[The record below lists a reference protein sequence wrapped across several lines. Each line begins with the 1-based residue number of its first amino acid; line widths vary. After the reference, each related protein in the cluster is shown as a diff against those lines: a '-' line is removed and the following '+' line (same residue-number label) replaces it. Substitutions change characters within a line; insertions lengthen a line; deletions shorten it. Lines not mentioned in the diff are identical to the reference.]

1 MEQLATLLAEAGSA
15 ILVWFGIFTR
25 VAAVAFLL
33 PGIGERAVPA
43 RIKLGGALSL
53 SIIVAP
59 MVIGQIPD
67 IATTPADTF
76 RVVATEAFAG
86 LFIGV
91 SIRLLVFVV
100 QIAGTVAAQSL
111 AVAQM
116 FGGVSGPEPEP
127 IIASFLTLAV
137 IALALTTGLHVK
149 VALALAA
156 SYQIAPFGLALPA
169 EDVGQWAA
177 DSGSAAID
185 MAIGLALP
193 FLVLSFLYNF
203 ALGAINRA
211 MPQLMVAFIG
221 APAITGMGIGL
232 LLLVTP
238 VFFEVWLSAFDIVI
252 ADPFG
257 VMP

>member
-1 MEQLATLLAEAGSA
+1 MEELATMMADAGSA

-33 PGIGERAVPA
+33 PGIGERGVPA

-67 IATTPADTF
+67 VATTPVDTF
-76 RVVATEAFAG
+76 RVIATEILAG
-86 LFIGV
+86 TFIGI
-91 SIRLLVFVV
+91 SIRMLVFVV
-100 QIAGTVAAQSL
+100 QIAGTIAAQSL

-116 FGGVSGPEPEP
+116 FGGISGPEPEP
-127 IIASFLTLAV
+127 IIASFLTLSV

-149 VALALAA
+149 IALALAA

-169 EDVGQWAA
+169 SDVGQWAA
-177 DSGSAAID
+177 DSGSAALD

-193 FLVLSFLYNF
+193 FLVLSFLYNL

-232 LLLVTP
+232 LLLSTP
-238 VFFEVWLSAFDIVI
+238 IIMRVWLDALGIVMLN
-252 ADPFG
+252 PFA

>member
-1 MEQLATLLAEAGSA
+1 MEPLSFFLAQTSSS

-33 PGIGERAVPA
+33 PGIGERAVPS
-43 RIKLGGALSL
+43 RVKLGGALAL
-53 SIIVAP
+53 SAIVAP
-59 MVIGQIPD
+59 MVIAQMPSVTI
-67 IATTPADTF
+67 TPAEVF
-76 RVVATEAFAG
+76 RIIGTEAFVG

-116 FGGVSGPEPEP
+116 FGGANAEPEP
-127 IIASFLTLAV
+127 IIATFLSLAV
-137 IALALTTGLHVK
+137 IALALAAGLHVK
-149 VALALAA
+149 AALAIA
-156 SYQIAPFGLALPA
+156 SSYTIAPFGMPLPA
-169 EDVGQWAA
+169 ADVGHWAA
-177 DSGSAAID
+177 QSGRAAID

-193 FLVLSFLYNF
+193 FLVLSFLYNLS
-203 ALGAINRA
+203 LGAINRA

-232 LLLVTP
+232 LLIVTP
-238 VFFEVWLSAFDIVI
+238 VIMQVWLDAFNTVMANPFEV
-252 ADPFG
+252 
-257 VMP
+257 MP